1 MHLWMKNESVVNL
14 KKKWKFYWSQLED
27 YIWAYSLSGSS
38 ENYTKEAGRTVCIWL
53 GERGTCNQYTACRS
67 YFTHEEEISWLMF
80 LVLSG
85 YGKMQGTGF
94 IESLLKLS
102 KYLRIGSA
110 SFPRAQSTWS
120 WPFPW
125 LPFRVDCRSV
135 TAVAS
140 DLVLVELCGG
150 QHILSHNPL
159 HFHLN
164 FNQDLGGILTMLPQA
179 LGVLIPRLDK
189 DNWKTAQCASTHL
202 VLETVAKILR
212 IACATSLVSSKKYFP
227 LLVSSHT

>member
-67 YFTHEEEISWLMF
+67 YFTHEEEISWLIF

-102 KYLRIGSA
+102 KFLRVGSA

-164 FNQDLGGILTMLPQA
+164 FNQDLGGILTMLSPGFRSAHSQV
-179 LGVLIPRLDK
+179 G
-189 DNWKTAQCASTHL
+189 QG
-202 VLETVAKILR
+202 
-212 IACATSLVSSKKYFP
+212 
-227 LLVSSHT
+227 